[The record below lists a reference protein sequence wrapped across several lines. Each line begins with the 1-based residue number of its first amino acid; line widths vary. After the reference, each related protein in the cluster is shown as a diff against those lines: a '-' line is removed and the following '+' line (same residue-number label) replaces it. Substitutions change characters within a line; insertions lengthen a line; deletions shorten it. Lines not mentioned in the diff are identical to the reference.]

1 MVVVRESPRA
11 KQSPSKNLSEWPPR
25 SPFQALMSSPSGRR
39 KWQDHQSRAAAER
52 SPSPSPIRKS
62 VRSSEAL
69 QRMAMDDEE
78 EDDDAEEDEETLQL
92 QLRAIQAK
100 LKLKKLKS
108 KRDAE
113 DDTRRDTVAS
123 NVRASSPRKLAT
135 ESMTRPRHEPEV
147 EVPTS
152 PVRTLRPPEE
162 QMSPAR
168 RKLGLTAIPRA
179 EDISLKRARDGH
191 VIKRSSS
198 MKSAAP
204 APSQP
209 RPLSFNER
217 LALQKDKEEEKQAK
231 QERLQRLRNSGF
243 DLGRAGSSLQDYQH
257 ERTPARSSRATTEA
271 AKRPS
276 SAGRT
281 PGVDHVKKSTNP
293 PHSTTSRK
301 SYANDV
307 PQEYESNGSHA
318 RVATG
323 HAMDE
328 IDASLPDISRANTDP
343 DSGYDPFSKIHLKK
357 RLIQHPVIA
366 REMEGKEIYTLPRL
380 LKEVKS
386 PEYEPPDCESDY
398 VVFAVLASKSTPFDH
413 AQTHRTN
420 DSHAKDNLDAPRNKF
435 MVLKLCDLKWEVD
448 CFLFGTAFNQFWKLT
463 PGTLLAILNPAIMP
477 PKGNQYSGRF
487 SLKLGSSEDA
497 VMEIGLARDLGYC
510 ISMKKDGQPC
520 GDWVD
525 KRKTEACEFH
535 ISLQIDKARKH
546 RMEVN
551 TMFRDP
557 DGNKDDRTK
566 SRVARQNKSKN
577 TGSGKYDREY
587 GTLYSVPGVRGGRSA
602 ATLLDADNTDALHN
616 MTQEE
621 ASRKRIAN
629 AQKER
634 DLAKQLGDLGNGVG
648 AEYLRATQYS
658 MTSTV
663 TTTKSSSSR
672 PTEAAAEAARKELFT
687 KPSAAELGLLS
698 RKPDN
703 LHLSPPKNRKSHFGL
718 GPLAHAKHGT
728 KNDTPMG
735 WGGAKKWGLLQPS
748 AAASAEPEQGQTKLT
763 AAKSG
768 EIRPRSQESSLRSA
782 RSRSPVKKR
791 ARLQVPFKGIREPG
805 RESLPGA
812 EMVVDEDDD
821 ELEIV

>member
-69 QRMAMDDEE
+69 RRMAMDDEE
-78 EDDDAEEDEETLQL
+78 EDDDDAEEDEETLQL

-281 PGVDHVKKSTNP
+281 PGVDH
-293 PHSTTSRK
+293 
-301 SYANDV
+301 
-307 PQEYESNGSHA
+307 
-318 RVATG
+318 
-323 HAMDE
+323 
-328 IDASLPDISRANTDP
+328 
-343 DSGYDPFSKIHLKK
+343 IHLKK

-477 PKGNQYSGRF
+477 PKGNQHSGRF

-566 SRVARQNKSKN
+566 SRVAR
-577 TGSGKYDREY
+577 
-587 GTLYSVPGVRGGRSA
+587 VRGGRSA

-748 AAASAEPEQGQTKLT
+748 AAAK
-763 AAKSG
+763 
-768 EIRPRSQESSLRSA
+768 IRPRSQESSLRSA

-812 EMVVDEDDD
+812 EMLVDEDDD

>member
-1 MVVVRESPRA
+1 
-11 KQSPSKNLSEWPPR
+11 
-25 SPFQALMSSPSGRR
+25 
-39 KWQDHQSRAAAER
+39 
-52 SPSPSPIRKS
+52 
-62 VRSSEAL
+62 
-69 QRMAMDDEE
+69 MAGNMEE
-78 EDDDAEEDEETLQL
+78 EDDDEEDEETLQL
-92 QLRAIQAK
+92 QLQAIQAK
-100 LKLKKLKS
+100 LKLKKLQN
-108 KRDAE
+108 KREAE
-113 DDTRRDTVAS
+113 TAERRTIPGNA
-123 NVRASSPRKLAT
+123 RAQSPRKVVPPA
-135 ESMTRPRHEPEV
+135 SPRKRYEAEV

-168 RKLGLTAIPRA
+168 RKLGLTVIPRA
-179 EDISLKRARDGH
+179 EDISLKRARDGS
-191 VIKRSSS
+191 VLKRSNSA
-198 MKSAAP
+198 KSTATVQTP
-204 APSQP
+204 QP

-231 QERLQRLRNSGF
+231 QERLQRLRNAGF
-243 DLGRAGSSLQDYQH
+243 DLGRAGASLGEPLSQQ
-257 ERTPARSSRATTEA
+257 TPARSVRATAEA

-281 PGVDHVKKSTNP
+281 PGVGHEKKA
-293 PHSTTSRK
+293 TSRT
-301 SYANDV
+301 SHRDVNSRETRRESSRSAAVTGNDV
-307 PQEYESNGSHA
+307 
-318 RVATG
+318 
-323 HAMDE
+323 DE
-328 IDASLPDISRANTDP
+328 INTSSPDISRESSEP

-357 RLIQHPVIA
+357 RLIQHQVIA

-413 AQTHRTN
+413 AQTHKTV
-420 DSHAKDNLDAPRNKF
+420 DSHAKDNVDVPRNKF

-477 PKGNQYSGRF
+477 PKGNQHSGKF

-497 VMEIGLARDLGYC
+497 VMEIGVARDLGYC
-510 ISMKKDGQPC
+510 ISIKKDGQPC

-566 SRVARQNKSKN
+566 SRLARENKGKN
-577 TGSGKYDREY
+577 TGPGKYHRDY

-634 DLAKQLGDLGNGVG
+634 DLAKQLGDIGDGVG
-648 AEYLRATQYS
+648 ADYLRATKYS

-663 TTTKSSSSR
+663 TTTTSSSSR
-672 PTEAAAEAARKELFT
+672 SEAAAEAARKELFS

-698 RKPDN
+698 RKPED

-735 WGGAKKWGLLQPS
+735 WGGAKKWGLLQPP
-748 AAASAEPEQGQTKLT
+748 AGGLAEPEKGQTKLS
-763 AAKSG
+763 APKSG
-768 EIRPRSQESSLRSA
+768 DVRPRSQDSSLRSA
-782 RSRSPVKKR
+782 GSRSPVKKR

-805 RESLPGA
+805 RESLPGGGFDA
-812 EMVVDEDDD
+812 DDD
-821 ELEIV
+821 DDDDLEIV